1 MKKTGKPVRF
11 LIETEKYTSIVERG
25 RTDLVYMKRQ
35 HHYQTKSRV
44 VDVFGP
50 LWIAG
55 FSELPPRGLT
65 VVSGG
70 KEFEPVGRHGF
81 FAPAHSIIHWSVSP
95 GRVIWEAVASA
106 SVELPDALQGREPF
120 LFEWNGGVPENFPDL
135 VDMLSGSKSRVYVD
149 QQRCQSPLAQR
160 VKHEIDRLFS
170 ERLSIS
176 KIASG
181 LDYAWAYMTREF
193 KKAYGMTPVE
203 YRHRVRLFS
212 AIRLLAQGKPVTE
225 ACFDSGFSSLTQF
238 NWHFKRHLGALPTQY
253 SYEKSHSKVATT
265 GDAIAAI

>member
-1 MKKTGKPVRF
+1 MKKASKPIRF
-11 LIETEKYTSIVERG
+11 LIEAEKYTSTVERG

-35 HHYQTKSRV
+35 HHYQVKSRI

-55 FSELPPRGLT
+55 FSDLAPRSLM
-65 VVSGG
+65 VESGG
-70 KEFEPVGRHGF
+70 REFEPVGRYGF
-81 FAPAHSIIHWSVSP
+81 FAPAHSLIHWTVSP
-95 GRVIWEAVASA
+95 GQVIWEAVASA
-106 SVELPDALQGREPF
+106 SVDLPDALQGREPF
-120 LFEWNGGVPENFPDL
+120 LFEWNGSVPESFPAL
-135 VDMLSGSKSRVYVD
+135 VEMLSGSKSRVYVD
-149 QQRCQSPLAQR
+149 QQRTQSPLAQR
-160 VKHEIDRLFS
+160 VKHEIDHLYS

-176 KIASG
+176 KVASG
-181 LDYAWAYMTREF
+181 LGYAWSYMTREF
-193 KKAYGMTPVE
+193 KKAYGVTPVE

-253 SYEKSHSKVATT
+253 SYEKNHSKVVST
-265 GDAIAAI
+265 GDAVASI